1 MPLEDINTTPPK
13 QAQQNARR
21 GLELRKEWGRGG
33 TEIGVA
39 RARNI
44 SNGDSLSE
52 DTIKRMASFNR
63 HRQNYKPD
71 KKENDGGPTAGTIA
85 WLLWGGTEGVDWA
98 IRKSKEFDNER
109 KKNMEKDNLNF
120 IIKSLDIGGD
130 ADMTF
135 EAYANISN
143 VEDRYNDIIK
153 TGAWAGVI
161 SKANESGDYPKLLYQ
176 HDHKKIVGVITNMQE
191 DVNGLLIKGKFIDTT
206 LGRDVYTEV
215 KTGAINQMSV
225 GFSIKD
231 QEITE
236 EDKRIIKEIER
247 LYEVSFVTFPANEGS
262 KVISVKSEEG
272 KINVRRLEKILK
284 DHGLSNTESKAIIS
298 GGIKNIKKIEQNEA
312 EYKSILKDMEKAIN
326 SLCS

>member
-1 MPLEDINTTPPK
+1 MALEDINTTPPK
-13 QAQQNARR
+13 KAQQNAKR

-33 TEIGVA
+33 TEVGVA

-63 HRQNYKPD
+63 HRQNYNPD
-71 KKENDGGPTAGTIA
+71 KKENDGGATAGTIA

-98 IRKSKEFDNER
+98 IRKSEEFDNER
-109 KKNMEKDNLNF
+109 KKNMEKNNLNLV
-120 IIKSLDIGGD
+120 IKALDIGQD
-130 ADMTF
+130 ENMSF

-143 VEDRYNDIIK
+143 IEDHSNDIIK
-153 TGAWAGVI
+153 SGAWGGVI
-161 SKANESGDYPKLLYQ
+161 EKATQTGEYPKLLYQ

-191 DVNGLLIKGKFIDTT
+191 NETGLLIKGKFIDTT

-231 QEITE
+231 QEMTE
-236 EDKRIIKEIER
+236 ENKRIIKEVDK

-272 KINVRRLEKILK
+272 KINVRMLEKILK

-298 GGIKNIKKIEQNEA
+298 GGIKNIKKLEQNET
-312 EYKSILKDMEKAIN
+312 EYKNILEDMKKAIN
-326 SLCS
+326 TLSI